1 MKTLSAL
8 GSIAGGF
15 LMNTPPKSVLLTL
28 FWIGGRSHQVLTTL
42 ATAVV
47 LSAWLGGGRDD

>member
-8 GSIAGGF
+8 GSVAGGF

-28 FWIGGRSHQVLTTL
+28 FWIGGRSHPALTTL
-42 ATAVV
+42 ATVVV
-47 LSAWLGGGRDD
+47 LSAWLSARQIA